1 MIWIATSLSSI
12 ETGSSPPQLYS
23 YSSAL
28 FTILRFR
35 QQPTLF
41 SYGRSP
47 PLLLAP
53 TGYVPGYHQA
63 RHSRT
68 RLAVLGLMEAS
79 LPPPTTWALLHC
91 PTGVNSLSPF
101 WSPTAVLLKPL
112 LNALY
117 PALREF

>member
-12 ETGSSPPQLYS
+12 ETGSTPPQLYS

-28 FTILRFR
+28 LTILRFR
-35 QQPTLF
+35 QQQTLF
-41 SYGRSP
+41 SYRRSP

-53 TGYVPGYHQA
+53 NGYVPGFHQA
-63 RHSRT
+63 PHSRT

-91 PTGVNSLSPF
+91 PMGVNSLSPF
-101 WSPTAVLLKPL
+101 WSQTAVLMKPL
-112 LNALY
+112 VKAL
-117 PALREF
+117 